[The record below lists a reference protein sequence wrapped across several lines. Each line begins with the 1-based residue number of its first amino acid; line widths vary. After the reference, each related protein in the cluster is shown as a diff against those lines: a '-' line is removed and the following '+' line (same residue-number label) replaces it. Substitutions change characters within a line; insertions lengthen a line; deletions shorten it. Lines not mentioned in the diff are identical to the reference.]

1 MVLQKMSDLRYWLA
15 LHFQPDIGPILARKL
30 LSHFGS
36 PERIFSLSS
45 RDLKDIENIGENRAR
60 SIVNFDR
67 WERVQQEIE
76 GLDKNNA
83 RLITIHDAEY
93 PDSLR
98 QIPDAPLVL
107 YIKGE
112 IRKDDRFAVAV
123 VGSRMATDY
132 GLRAA
137 EKLGYKIASYGLTV
151 VSGMARGIDAASHR
165 AALMAR
171 GRTIA
176 VLGSGIDVPY
186 PFENR
191 GLMRAVASSGAVIS
205 EFPFGT
211 EPNREN
217 FPKRNRI
224 ISGLSLGVAVVEAAV
239 DSGSLITVRYALEQG
254 REVFALPGNITSGTS
269 KGTNKLI
276 KEGARLIEGAEEI
289 VEELGPQIKGILRE
303 KRIGVE
309 SALPEMTVDEKQLF
323 GFLDYEPK
331 HIDTIVR
338 KTDLSS
344 GKALSLLLSL
354 ELKGIVRQVNGKNF
368 AIN

>member
-1 MVLQKMSDLRYWLA
+1 
-15 LHFQPDIGPILARKL
+15 
-30 LSHFGS
+30 
-36 PERIFSLSS
+36 
-45 RDLKDIENIGENRAR
+45 
-60 SIVNFDR
+60 
-67 WERVQQEIE
+67 
-76 GLDKNNA
+76 
-83 RLITIHDAEY
+83 
-93 PDSLR
+93 
-98 QIPDAPLVL
+98 
-107 YIKGE
+107 
-112 IRKDDRFAVAV
+112 
-123 VGSRMATDY
+123 
-132 GLRAA
+132 
-137 EKLGYKIASYGLTV
+137 
-151 VSGMARGIDAASHR
+151 
-165 AALMAR
+165 MAR